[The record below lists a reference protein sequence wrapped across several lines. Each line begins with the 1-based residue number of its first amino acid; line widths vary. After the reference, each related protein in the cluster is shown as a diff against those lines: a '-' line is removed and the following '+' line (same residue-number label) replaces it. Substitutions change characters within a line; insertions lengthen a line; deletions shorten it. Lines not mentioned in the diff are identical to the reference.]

1 MDIKVE
7 TKYKDISQLLQKKSS
22 FLQGIKRGIKYT
34 NAEGET
40 IQITSILGKACYH
53 KLSRSNGLCMY
64 LL

>member
-7 TKYKDISQLLQKKSS
+7 TKYKDISQLLPKKSS

-40 IQITSILGKACYH
+40 TD
-53 KLSRSNGLCMY
+53 N
-64 LL
+64 